1 LSTDSVENS
10 GRAIQSRLKIAKGNL
25 TKVCDT
31 YMTQLAKAENV
42 VEGVLREE
50 NDVEIDTTGEDEVI
64 EEKVQELAL
73 LLRERQVKKSFQKQ
87 GTVVGGAMV
96 CCTTYFDGALIEVAE
111 GTMRIPGTLFEAMY
125 GAPHWKMM
133 YGVPLML
140 KV

>member
-1 LSTDSVENS
+1 MTAESAYQPAVQHDATPFAGAKRKATGSRSLLSTDSVENP

-64 EEKVQELAL
+64 EEKVQE
-73 LLRERQVKKSFQKQ
+73 
-87 GTVVGGAMV
+87 
-96 CCTTYFDGALIEVAE
+96 
-111 GTMRIPGTLFEAMY
+111 
-125 GAPHWKMM
+125 
-133 YGVPLML
+133 
-140 KV
+140 